1 VPVVRARVTDEA
13 GLLPADARARLEA
26 ALADFERET
35 SHQIAVLTVESLGGE
50 PIEAFAL
57 RVAERA
63 QLGQRGLDN
72 GILLLV
78 AARERR
84 ARVEVGYG
92 LEGVVPDAIAKR
104 VLEDVIF
111 PRFREGDFSAGIEAG
126 ADALMRAA
134 RGEVV
139 PQARRPR
146 GPGAPAPP
154 LADPLA
160 SVGFAVLL
168 SSVLWLPLRARAR
181 HRRPWVA
188 LLSGATSAGLAW
200 WLLASLGWA
209 LLAFLLGLLFGAVAP
224 NARGLGPP
232 HGLGRRGAVFGPG
245 GFGGR
250 GGFGGG
256 GGGFSG
262 GGGRF
267 GGGGASGG
275 W

>member
-1 VPVVRARVTDEA
+1 VLRARVTDQA
-13 GLLPADARARLEA
+13 NLLPREARDRLEA
-26 ALADFERET
+26 ALAAFERET
-35 SHQIAVLTVESLGGE
+35 SHQIAILTVPSLGGE
-50 PIEAFAL
+50 PIGSFAL
-57 RVAERA
+57 RVVERA
-63 QLGQRGLDN
+63 ELGQRGLDN

-78 AARERR
+78 AAQERR

-111 PRFREGDFSAGIEAG
+111 PRFREGDLAGGIEAG
-126 ADALMRAA
+126 AEALMGAA

-139 PQARRPR
+139 PALRRPA
-146 GPGAPAPP
+146 GPGGQAPA
-154 LADPLA
+154 LLDPLA

-168 SSVLWLPLRARAR
+168 SSVLWLPLHARAR
-181 HRRPWVA
+181 RRRA
-188 LLSGATSAGLAW
+188 LAGILAGSTSAGLTW
-200 WLLASLGWA
+200 VLLASLGWA
-209 LLAFLLGLLFGAVAP
+209 LLAFLLGLLFGAVGPDAG
-224 NARGLGPP
+224 GLGPP
-232 HGLGRRGAVFGPG
+232 RGRGRRGAVFGPG
-245 GFGGR
+245 GF
-250 GGFGGG
+250 G